1 MWETSCDLRRRP
13 GLGPLRRG
21 PGLSAFVATEGSG
34 QEAGTRARGCP
45 GLSGWGA
52 ALPASPPSTCC
63 PAGRGAPAWG
73 QESWASPCHCAWLG
87 LRAPP
92 TPLPAVTGGRTV
104 KRDSLGRSV
113 TCWEMDVW
121 GAGGAP
127 RSYPPWG
134 ESRPGE
140 LTEKTHRSPQPVPS
154 LCATCDLCKPAVCWV
169 PGAPDVGVASTP
181 SRPGPQRPS
190 WGIPSAGAGLEL
202 PGAQRAAGR
211 PMRLPRVRVGLLALP
226 GSQLGRGHMLGVG
239 WHL

>member
-1 MWETSCDLRRRP
+1 MSPLLTVLVLSPPPNTRSVIPEGRGFQASEAAEEKMWETSCDLRRRP

-121 GAGGAP
+121 GAGG
-127 RSYPPWG
+127 PPGVTLRG
-134 ESRPGE
+134 ER
-140 LTEKTHRSPQPVPS
+140 
-154 LCATCDLCKPAVCWV
+154 ADL
-169 PGAPDVGVASTP
+169 
-181 SRPGPQRPS
+181 
-190 WGIPSAGAGLEL
+190 
-202 PGAQRAAGR
+202 
-211 PMRLPRVRVGLLALP
+211 
-226 GSQLGRGHMLGVG
+226 GS
-239 WHL
+239 